1 MAGDKKPGMDHRRRA
16 AGLLLAAA
24 LWPALAAA
32 GCGGS
37 DDGGGDAG
45 PDEGFEI
52 PEAADDGLP
61 HDPVADEG
69 GDAADADAEVAPDAA
84 DGPDPDVP
92 PDEGDAIG
100 DPVDDTPY
108 DCGPKGVI
116 TRSVVYGGSPV
127 TYWLFVPAACES
139 ARPIP
144 VLLAFHGSGD
154 SAANYINIW
163 TAVAEREN
171 FLVVAQEG
179 EDRMGWGSP
188 SDVPVLNL
196 IVEDLFEAYDAD
208 ENRLYCTGFSAG
220 GHWTYMLGLF
230 NADVFAAMG
239 VQAGSMSYVMSS
251 AGWQDLIPR
260 PIPVDIHHGRSDP
273 VVPFSEAELARDT
286 LTGLGHTVFFN
297 PFDGGHTTSAAH
309 AAEIWANI
317 GGLSL

>member
-1 MAGDKKPGMDHRRRA
+1 MNTMAMLKH
-16 AGLLLAAA
+16 AA
-24 LWPALAAA
+24 LWLGLAVA

-37 DDGGGDAG
+37 GDGGGQDAG

-52 PEAADDGLP
+52 PEVADDRAP
-61 HDPVADEG
+61 QDPLAEDGPEAEADADGPDLDAPADEADG
-69 GDAADADAEVAPDAA
+69 DDAADATDTTWDLPDDA
-84 DGPDPDVP
+84 
-92 PDEGDAIG
+92 
-100 DPVDDTPY
+100 PY
-108 DCGPKGVI
+108 DCGPKGVV
-116 TRSVVYGGSPV
+116 TRSVAYSGSSV
-127 TYWLFVPAACES
+127 DYWLFVPSACES
-139 ARPIP
+139 RRPIP

-163 TAVAEREN
+163 TAVAERDT
-171 FLVVAQEG
+171 FIVVAQEG
-179 EDRMGWGSP
+179 EDRMGWGSA

-196 IVEDLFEAYDAD
+196 IMEDLAAAYDVD

-220 GHWTYMLGLF
+220 GHWTYILGLM
-230 NADVFAAMG
+230 NADVFAALG

-251 AGWQDLIPR
+251 PGWQDMILR

-286 LTGLGHTVFFN
+286 LSSLGHTVFFQ
-297 PFDGGHTTSAAH
+297 PFDGGHTTSAGH

>member
-1 MAGDKKPGMDHRRRA
+1 MAMLKHLV
-16 AGLLLAAA
+16 LLLG
-24 LWPALAAA
+24 LAVA

-37 DDGGGDAG
+37 GDGDGQDAG
-45 PDEGFEI
+45 PDDGFEI
-52 PEAADDGLP
+52 PEVAEDTAP
-61 HDPVADEG
+61 HDPLVEDG
-69 GDAADADAEVAPDAA
+69 PDAAHDPDAETPDSA
-84 DGPDPDVP
+84 DGPDLDAPD
-92 PDEGDAIG
+92 DADDAAG
-100 DPVDDTPY
+100 DPADDAPY
-108 DCGPKGVI
+108 DCGPRGVI
-116 TRSVVYGGSPV
+116 TRSVFYSGSPV
-127 TYWLFVPAACES
+127 DYWLYVPAACES

-163 TAVAEREN
+163 TAVAERDT
-171 FLVVAQEG
+171 FIVVAQEG
-179 EDRMGWGSP
+179 EDRMGWGSD

-196 IVEDLFEAYDAD
+196 IMEDLAAAYDVD
-208 ENRLYCTGFSAG
+208 ESRLYCTGFSAG
-220 GHWTYMLGLF
+220 AHWTYILGLM
-230 NADVFAAMG
+230 NADVFAALG
-239 VQAGSMSYVMSS
+239 VQAGSMVYVMSS
-251 AGWQDLIPR
+251 PGWQDMIAR